1 MMAEEKFNF
10 RVSVDPAKLEDI
22 RQRIERALSQIEK
35 KHGNVVEE
43 ERQKTGSLLD
53 YHKVPVDDICYDHY
67 KARQHRLMFP
77 EDDPPPGLKGFARRF
92 YRKVV
97 RRLLR
102 QQLVFN
108 QSVVGTLDDMHQRLR
123 EIEKKLGIVSDDKDD

>member
-1 MMAEEKFNF
+1 MTEKKFDF
-10 RVSVDPAKLEDI
+10 KVAVDDSKLE
-22 RQRIERALSQIEK
+22 QLHKRIEQAADEIERK
-35 KHGNVVEE
+35 YGDVVEQ
-43 ERQKTGSLLD
+43 ERQKTGKLLN
-53 YHKVPVDDICYDHY
+53 YGETPIDDISYDHW
-67 KARQHRLMFP
+67 KAQQHRFMFP
-77 EDDPPPGLKGFARRF
+77 EGDDPGGGIKGLVRRF

-123 EIEKKLGIVSDDKDD
+123 TIEKKLDIISDKKDN

>member
-1 MMAEEKFNF
+1 MMTEEKFNF
-10 RVSVDPAKLEDI
+10 RVSGDPGKLENI
-22 RQRIERALSQIEK
+22 RQRIDRAVLEVEK

-43 ERQKTGSLLD
+43 ERRKTGSLLD
-53 YHKVPVDDICYDHY
+53 YCKVPVDDICYDHY

-77 EDDPPPGLKGFARRF
+77 DDDPAPGLMGFARRL

-102 QQLVFN
+102 QQLVFK
-108 QSVVGTLDDMHQRLR
+108 QSVVATLDDMHQRLR
-123 EIEKKLGIVSDDKDD
+123 AIEKKLGIVSDNKDD